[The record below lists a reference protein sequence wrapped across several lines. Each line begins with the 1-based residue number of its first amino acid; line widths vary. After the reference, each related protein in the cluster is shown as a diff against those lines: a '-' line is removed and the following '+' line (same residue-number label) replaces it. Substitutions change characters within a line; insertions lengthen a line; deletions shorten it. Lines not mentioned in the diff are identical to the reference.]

1 MSYSLSARPIIRSR
15 SPSVLNLTK
24 SPQGRDLMLDC
35 TVSAFPKAVVK
46 WKKIDGQLPIS
57 RFNQEANGTLLI
69 REASSEDS
77 GTYVCTATN
86 ELGTD
91 RKNFTIN
98 VFGI

>member
-1 MSYSLSARPIIRSR
+1 
-15 SPSVLNLTK
+15 
-24 SPQGRDLMLDC
+24 MLDC
-35 TVSAFPKAVVK
+35 TVSAFPKADVK
-46 WKKIDGQLPIS
+46 WKKVDGQLPIN
-57 RFNQEANGTLLI
+57 RFNEEANGTLLI

-77 GTYVCTATN
+77 GTYVCTTTN